1 MEFEYGRFSPEV
13 GRPSPSQETSSSA
26 QSQGDVTQMLQR
38 WRKGDLS
45 AVENLT
51 ERIYGELRQLA
62 DNVLGRDWSNNSLQP
77 TELVHEAYLR
87 LMGAQHV
94 DWKSRA
100 HFMGVASRQM
110 RQILVDRARRRA
122 AEKRGGGAAK
132 ISIESGS
139 IDVGDQRRDF
149 VDLVGLDLALTELA
163 RKDDKLGRL
172 VELRFFSGLTVE
184 ETAEVLGISART
196 VKRDWRLA
204 KAWLKRRLTVITG

>member
-1 MEFEYGRFSPEV
+1 LEITE
-13 GRPSPSQETSSSA
+13 
-26 QSQGDVTQMLQR
+26 MLQR
-38 WRKGDLS
+38 WRDGDVS
-45 AVENLT
+45 ALESLT
-51 ERIYGELRQLA
+51 ERIYGQLRKLA
-62 DNVLGRDWSNNSLQP
+62 DNALSKDWGTKSLQP

-132 ISIESGS
+132 ISIESAAV
-139 IDVGDQRRDF
+139 DVGDQRGDF

-163 RKDDKLGRL
+163 RKDDELGRL

-184 ETAEVLGISART
+184 ETAEVLGVSART

-204 KAWLKRRLTVITG
+204 KAWLRRRLTVVAV

>member
-1 MEFEYGRFSPEV
+1 MAGFFPSSQSGSSQEGETSPE
-13 GRPSPSQETSSSA
+13 
-26 QSQGDVTQMLQR
+26 QSGLEITEMLQR
-38 WRKGDLS
+38 WRNGDVS
-45 AVENLT
+45 ALERLT
-51 ERIYGELRQLA
+51 ERIYGQLRKLA
-62 DNVLGRDWSNNSLQP
+62 DNALSKDWGTKSLQP

-110 RQILVDRARRRA
+110 RQILVDRARRRG
-122 AEKRGGGAAK
+122 AEKRGGGVAK
-132 ISIESGS
+132 VSIESGNF
-139 IDVGDQRRDF
+139 DVGDERGNF
-149 VDLVGLDLALTELA
+149 VDLVGLDLALTELS
-163 RKDDKLGRL
+163 RKDDELGRL

-204 KAWLKRRLTVITG
+204 KAWLKRRLTVITA

>member
-1 MEFEYGRFSPEV
+1 MAGFFS
-13 GRPSPSQETSSSA
+13 RSQRRSSQEGEASPKESGLEITE
-26 QSQGDVTQMLQR
+26 MLRR
-38 WRKGDLS
+38 WRDGDLS
-45 AVENLT
+45 ALETLT
-51 ERIYGELRQLA
+51 ERIYGQLRKLA
-62 DNVLGRDWSNNSLQP
+62 DIALSKDWGTKSLQP

-122 AEKRGGGAAK
+122 AEKRGGGVAK

-139 IDVGDQRRDF
+139 IDVGDERGDF
-149 VDLVGLDLALTELA
+149 VDLVGLDLALNELA
-163 RKDDKLGRL
+163 RKDDELGRL

-184 ETAEVLGISART
+184 ETAEVLGVSART

-204 KAWLKRRLTVITG
+204 KAWLKRRLTVITA

>member
-1 MEFEYGRFSPEV
+1 
-13 GRPSPSQETSSSA
+13 
-26 QSQGDVTQMLQR
+26 MLQR
-38 WRKGDLS
+38 WRDGDVS
-45 AVENLT
+45 ALESLT
-51 ERIYGELRQLA
+51 ERIYGQLRKLA
-62 DNVLGRDWSNNSLQP
+62 DNALSKDWGTKSLQP

-132 ISIESGS
+132 ISIESGAV
-139 IDVGDQRRDF
+139 DVGDQRGDF

-163 RKDDKLGRL
+163 RKDDELGRL

-184 ETAEVLGISART
+184 ETAEVLGVSART

-204 KAWLKRRLTVITG
+204 KAWLRRRLTVVAV